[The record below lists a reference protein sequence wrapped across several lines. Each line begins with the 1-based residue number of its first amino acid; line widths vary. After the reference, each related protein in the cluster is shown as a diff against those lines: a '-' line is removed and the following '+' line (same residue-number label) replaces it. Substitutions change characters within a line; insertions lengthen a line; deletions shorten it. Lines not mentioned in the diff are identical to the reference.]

1 MGKDKIVSLMYIPI
15 IQGTLRHAWTKDYNS
30 DSASVTHVDSL
41 EGNVFAQ
48 SVLPMIHHCNEQA
61 AAVIYEEM
69 KAGTLTSVFAN
80 VKQAFESTYDCLG
93 ITCAEVGGQWDG
105 AVYLDGAEPCE
116 TSAAANG
123 IGTTQIGFTLMVFT
137 AILSM
142 AI

>member
-1 MGKDKIVSLMYIPI
+1 MYVPI
-15 IQGTLRHAWTKDYNS
+15 IQGTLKYAWIKANERY
-30 DSASVTHVDSL
+30 ASYTDSL

-61 AAVIYEEM
+61 AATIYEEM

-80 VKQAFESTYDCLG
+80 VKQAFESTYNCLG
-93 ITCAEVGGQWDG
+93 ITCAQVGGQWDG
-105 AVYLDGAEPCE
+105 AVYLDGAEPCNNI
-116 TSAAANG
+116 SAAYG

-142 AI
+142 AM